1 MPPAPSTNDKYL
13 LKALSGRVNPPNNA
27 FYASLTGQS
36 NMLATAV
43 HVLVALLGHCLK
55 KQTASPDFLI
65 SLRLCIYIFV
75 PYMLFDETADAL
87 TLPFFPLP
95 LTIATFLQRLVKAGM
110 PTERVSDK
118 RAARELVGYWA
129 LKLPRDRRTFDAS
142 DFVQITTQPDNF
154 LMHVT
159 PPMARTTSESNAEVV
174 TFLCLLQGG
183 FTDAEANTATFTGFC
198 VMLIPMG
205 LPAGCPPQ
213 LTAVRSCSHV
223 RSTSADPPHDMFTEY
238 TDILSEI
245 TRRHEPTKEDRF
257 KPLFDARFAEVYTT
271 AAAAFPQTVHPAAM
285 RDRLTALGV
294 ALGLTLDFTH
304 VGVSALCSV
313 LQPQLQSLEVDA
325 PAAST
330 PDDGRFSAILRLH
343 RDQPGG
349 RIAPTTNGSAADG
362 WKPEAGENIK
372 LLLEDTSYMSLYQE
386 VLSLNTSNTSM
397 ASVVAVVARHA
408 HAAGLI
414 IMTSKRMLRQPAWEH
429 VLGFRQ
435 KDAWQQAFDTAL
447 AVDSEGNSK
456 AFRGRMLPIGTDKD
470 ATPHAA
476 VMLLNLRLNEIS
488 DWHSL
493 CAKHV
498 ELNEG
503 KFVLLDDRFRDSAG
517 AAFWRNPD
525 VLRLDE
531 QAMSIV
537 MGFIGHDQSR
547 SIAGSFRHF
556 YFHQIAR
563 AERLR
568 RLPKNILAYPNLVI
582 RMDAAIADVLKGV
595 AERHASMALRS
606 FHLMQRSLFVPKGE
620 QGEKAFAAIDGH
632 LSKLKEEI
640 EKSDTGEASF
650 QALNLQTISSGGLV
664 FSAGSTGSSISTSGT
679 VTFPSSQASLDSAG
693 TLQLAQSQARIQSLE
708 SQLRTATGASLSTA
722 GKSSPYPTGI
732 HTSWGDAAYRYGV
745 ARTNMGLVFGRQLVQ
760 CKGEGLDI
768 PKGSCLASCA
778 TSGNSKSRSQWCVDT
793 KNCKGYAAHDRPPS
807 ISADDLIFTELA
819 ETVDTSG
826 FQWIV
831 KPHPECVL
839 EGKPI
844 PAPKPTWPIE
854 TGPGTHFR
862 KGGKG
867 TGKGKGKSGG
877 GRDIAGRKRKETLFD
892 WPSSTGLKTAGGSE
906 WSPEANRTWGK
917 ITFSGTA
924 GLSHTAP

>member
-1 MPPAPSTNDKYL
+1 MIAGPRVVLGISLRNLAPLLPGSRSLVTIATTAQGACPRRGQGESFFCFPFRAMPPAPSTNDKYL

-27 FYASLTGQS
+27 FYASLTGQA

-159 PPMARTTSESNAEVV
+159 PPMARTTSESNAEVA

-183 FTDAEANTATFTGFC
+183 FTNAEANTATFTGFC

-414 IMTSKRMLRQPAWEH
+414 IMTTPNACYASQRGNTSLASGKRTHGSKL
-429 VLGFRQ
+429 
-435 KDAWQQAFDTAL
+435 
-447 AVDSEGNSK
+447 
-456 AFRGRMLPIGTDKD
+456 
-470 ATPHAA
+470 
-476 VMLLNLRLNEIS
+476 
-488 DWHSL
+488 
-493 CAKHV
+493 
-498 ELNEG
+498 
-503 KFVLLDDRFRDSAG
+503 
-517 AAFWRNPD
+517 
-525 VLRLDE
+525 
-531 QAMSIV
+531 SIP
-537 MGFIGHDQSR
+537 
-547 SIAGSFRHF
+547 
-556 YFHQIAR
+556 
-563 AERLR
+563 
-568 RLPKNILAYPNLVI
+568 RLPLTRRGTKKLFAVVCCQLGQT
-582 RMDAAIADVLKGV
+582 RM
-595 AERHASMALRS
+595 
-606 FHLMQRSLFVPKGE
+606 
-620 QGEKAFAAIDGH
+620 
-632 LSKLKEEI
+632 
-640 EKSDTGEASF
+640 
-650 QALNLQTISSGGLV
+650 
-664 FSAGSTGSSISTSGT
+664 
-679 VTFPSSQASLDSAG
+679 
-693 TLQLAQSQARIQSLE
+693 QL
-708 SQLRTATGASLSTA
+708 
-722 GKSSPYPTGI
+722 PT
-732 HTSWGDAAYRYGV
+732 
-745 ARTNMGLVFGRQLVQ
+745 
-760 CKGEGLDI
+760 
-768 PKGSCLASCA
+768 
-778 TSGNSKSRSQWCVDT
+778 
-793 KNCKGYAAHDRPPS
+793 PPS
-807 ISADDLIFTELA
+807 CCST
-819 ETVDTSG
+819 
-826 FQWIV
+826 
-831 KPHPECVL
+831 CV
-839 EGKPI
+839 
-844 PAPKPTWPIE
+844 
-854 TGPGTHFR
+854 
-862 KGGKG
+862 
-867 TGKGKGKSGG
+867 
-877 GRDIAGRKRKETLFD
+877 
-892 WPSSTGLKTAGGSE
+892 
-906 WSPEANRTWGK
+906 
-917 ITFSGTA
+917 
-924 GLSHTAP
+924 